1 MKRVLLISLALIL
14 TLTLLPTTPIA
25 ALKPKPEE
33 TAQVTFSGD
42 ITSGVLTLDVYR
54 SGKLVVV
61 TGPAGFTF
69 KGNLGNFTGSQ
80 EGNLGIRID
89 KRTGEADIIYSFD
102 RYEPN
107 DVDERYVGWLKY
119 QLEGPGTWSGESTP
133 YGTIDV
139 DGDTFTIY
147 QMNYTSGSKKNGK
160 GATLVT
166 YEKVWS
172 GSVSFNVTIDSP

>member
-33 TAQVTFSGD
+33 KAQVTVIGD
-42 ITSGVLTLDVYR
+42 ITSDELTLDVYR
-54 SGKLVVV
+54 NGKLVVLV
-61 TGPAGFTF
+61 GPADFTF
-69 KGNLGNFTGSQ
+69 KEKLGDFAGSQ

-102 RYEPN
+102 RYETSE
-107 DVDERYVGWLKY
+107 VDERYVGWFKY
-119 QLEGPGTWSGESTP
+119 QLEGPGTWSGESIP

-139 DGDTFTIY
+139 DGEAFTIY
-147 QMNYTSGSKKNGK
+147 QMIYKSGSKKNGK
-160 GATLVT
+160 GATMVT
-166 YEKVWS
+166 YEEVWS
-172 GSVSFNVTIDSP
+172 GSVSFNIIIDSP